1 MSSVDER
8 IVQMRFDNA
17 QFESGVRQTL
27 SSLDKLKQGLKFNAA
42 INGANVLQN
51 AFNGIKLGGIN
62 RSVDQLNRK
71 FSSLGIAGMEI
82 VKRVTNDVLNSVTRV
97 ATAIPNQ
104 IKAGGWARALNLENA
119 QFQLKGLGVTW
130 DKINNDIQYAVNGTA
145 YGLDSAAKVAG
156 QLAASNIE
164 VSDSALTATK
174 SVDDFSAACIGQTS
188 AALKGNGQLDEMATA
203 LRSISG
209 VAAMSNSSFE
219 EIGQIY
225 TRVAGQGRVFAD
237 DLNSIASRGL
247 NAAAT
252 LGKYLGKTE
261 SEVRDMVSKG
271 QIDFKTF
278 SDAMYDAYADQAV
291 KANNTFQGALAN
303 TKSALSRIGAD
314 VADDLLPA
322 LTKILNSC
330 RLLFNQVHKWIQP
343 VLDSTGKLVSQIGD
357 TLSPII
363 DAITAKIAKITG
375 IAGGPIEQ
383 IAGFIDKIT
392 AKVKGVGN
400 DILSYFGLDPET
412 AKKAEDVAKSV
423 DSTVTASVEHI
434 TEMAK
439 RVIHGDFGN
448 EPVRS
453 ENLEAI
459 GENFEVIQNKVN
471 ELLGC
476 SYRYKVQTDETT
488 SSVNEQADAIKQTT
502 LSIEDQQKIMRRN
515 TVMNFF
521 KGFEN
526 IGKTIS
532 LVFTSLGSS
541 ITNFFST
548 LTPPDWSKFSSDFA
562 KATGVIVNNADRI
575 KEVKQ
580 VIDDIVFSIG
590 NTIEA
595 VFQVI
600 GTLGKAIGDVVSKIK
615 FKPPTEFTSV
625 IRQITENLK
634 LSQDSANGLH
644 DIFVTLLSPLKLI
657 VPLIQNI
664 SLFVLKMVEGAT
676 ALNKK
681 FLEFVGK
688 SKILKSVQ
696 KIFESIGNV
705 IKKIFDGVKNS
716 EGFKKLTDAFEKFKD
731 IFGEKVL
738 NGLDDFAGKLA
749 SLSDIDIQSGSGL
762 DRVINFFS
770 GAAEQLSKVFDT
782 MSDLMSGKIN
792 FGDIFAKLGE
802 GLVGGISTAIGS
814 IPVAGKLLGGF
825 GTKLFGSFKKGGF
838 KKQIAEGSTSM
849 LGVLSDTIKSSFEEE
864 INKPG
869 GIKYQ
874 ITNHAQTVGDTL
886 TGFGTTVKEKF
897 QSVNWKDIGSNIKE
911 NVGKVFDGI
920 GSFVTDPK
928 THKTI
933 LTLISIAKDIAS
945 IFTLINAGKMFKSF
959 SGTAGSISGFFKQ
972 LKTSVKDITDL
983 YKMKAK
989 IGMFKDIGK
998 ALLMIVGAMAAVS
1011 LIEKYGDLKTSLE
1024 VVGGLIAALSALFIT
1039 IGKIKLDTVQITAF
1053 GRACSGI
1060 GLAILAIVSSLAI
1073 VAHMNADMYRAG
1085 LLRLIGLLGVYSVAM
1100 GLMLRIAGSGGT
1112 GLKTGAILTFAI
1124 AVNLLIIPLKVLA
1137 HMDADAYKDGLER
1150 LIGLLGT
1157 LSVAMGAMARI
1168 AGDGKFAGLGTF
1180 IGVAVAILAITNALK
1195 SLSVLDTDT
1204 LYRNAIALSEVFLA
1218 IGTSFKLAS
1227 EIKISGI
1234 AGFVIAIAV
1243 VTGALM
1249 LLQNGPHPEELLPI
1263 ATGLGLVFIAL
1274 GASFKLMEDI
1284 KPGNAIGAAVAMG
1297 LALAAATGALMV
1309 LQNGSN
1315 PKEVIPIAVALGIAL
1330 LAAGASLKILDGMK
1344 FGFGDAIDAA
1354 VAMGLALMAAAGALT
1369 ILNNVPNPEAV
1380 LPIAEG
1386 LSVALIAV
1394 AAALRIMG
1402 GMGADIAGA
1411 VSAGASIGLAID
1423 TIALCI
1429 EGFVALNGVFAKIPG
1444 FEKTITD
1451 GLRIIKKIMVGLGDA
1466 FGSAAGA
1473 FVGGFTKESSSRI
1486 SDSMDAIQNI
1496 VTSMENMADSLSGTD
1511 FGSVL
1516 TNVRNLKKSIKELGK
1531 ISIPDK
1537 FANKDKVS
1545 DMQDQFK
1552 SLTNLVHYIVDNLSD
1567 IDGDTTSK
1575 IKALTDFID
1584 NLKSFAKTASSISF
1598 KNANNIS
1605 SNMDELSSGLDSI
1618 NTFCTKLGK
1627 IELSEDD
1634 ATKVE
1639 NISKIIKTLSSSAVS
1654 GVGEGSFM
1662 GLKGLITG
1670 VGTFSGTASDIAG
1683 GVNDLNYFFSTLS
1696 GITISDD
1703 VVDKVS
1709 KLTSVMTQLES
1720 ATTTGV
1726 GEGSFMGLKGLITGI
1741 GSFSGTAGDLA
1752 GGVNQLNYFF
1762 STLSGITI
1770 DDSVVD
1776 KVSKLSSVMT
1786 QLESSTAVGI
1796 GEGSLASFKQL
1807 ITGIGT
1813 FSGTASD
1820 IAGGVNNLNYFFST
1834 LSGITI
1840 NDGVVDKVTKLSSM
1854 MTQME
1859 SATSTGVGGD
1869 WPGLKAFFTGISS
1882 FSGTA
1887 EDLAGGVDNIVKFA
1901 SKIGSVTIS
1910 DNVVSN
1916 VEQIA
1921 KMMDTLNGVDIQE
1934 TGGLKQFFTGVKD
1947 FSNYAEDL
1955 SEFSSKI
1962 QDFSNNISSISG
1974 LDTAYTN
1981 MQTIADI
1988 LKYFSSESGLFSAD
2002 AYANV
2007 TSIVDGETFSAGGPL
2022 MKFIKSLS
2030 DQVIPALNDI
2040 QQVDTSNFESVMSA
2054 LKKVA
2059 SMSADIQ
2066 GLKDAG
2072 FDSISRGIKRLASAL
2087 TDDISGIDTGSVD
2100 LFVSSIQQLG
2110 TIDTSGLSTVADSLN
2125 NFITNG
2131 INKFK
2136 SGIENSNVTASI
2148 NSFINK
2154 IKSGFSASAFSSAA
2168 ANASSAGKNIGS
2180 KFAAGLGSMQ
2190 ATARNKGAE
2199 LGKAAIKGIKSVV
2212 GQAGPAGTSF
2222 GQKFATALQSSAGIA
2237 RSAGLAVG
2245 QNASNGL
2252 NNASSYAYTSGAH
2265 FAQNFANGIMAGAGA
2280 AIAAAQSLASRVKN
2294 ILGHTTPKEGPMKDD
2309 DVWGKHFA
2317 ENFANGI
2324 DKASGTVVKSA
2335 SNMANSVW
2343 DVVSKSNAQGKKSV
2357 DDLAKSIS
2365 STATK
2370 YLAKAKKTRDV
2381 TYKEI
2386 LLYWDKLLDNAK
2398 QNSAALLEVNG
2409 NVNDVI
2415 YKSAE
2420 QFISDHKEK
2429 IDEYVTDEEFLWKKV
2444 ISLTEEGSDARQNAI
2459 QKYNDALVSDPENYI
2474 SKMIKEYGEEN
2485 VNQTETWVK
2494 ALKTASEDSENVFDT
2509 TKQKIKE
2516 NLNSAIIKDAD
2527 NNVTKYTKH
2536 FGSMAYETRTYYDEA
2551 IKKAKELGATE
2562 ATLNSLREKAGDAEL
2577 SDIKKYMAY
2586 MRARGKSE
2594 QEIYT
2599 WLWLRASSVNKDYLT
2614 KNLNQE
2620 QWDSFNDIFSSQR
2633 EAAMNEIESFAEEDL
2648 SRMQTYYNMSNTQQ
2662 ALYWKAM
2669 LSKVEKGTSA
2679 YSKIEEKFFSA
2690 RNAAWNEYTNAVQ
2703 STISSLQSQLSLAS
2717 EFKFEEPKFDI
2728 FTNQRNIERGLEK
2741 YTSAMDEL
2749 ESRGILTAENL
2760 KKIRET
2766 FGVKDLGMINQ
2777 LLNMSDDSLSSFNDS
2792 MTRTNEL
2799 IERYA
2804 ENIHQDLKPN
2814 FLYTDDEI
2822 TEISESAVRVMQ
2834 AISNVAGDKQW
2845 VESVATSMENIAGTS
2860 AERTSDEKTQDYV
2873 TLGRNLMDGTIR
2885 GITERSPILASAVA
2899 SAVASGIEAARA
2911 AAQVHSPSKKMMK
2924 IGSFMGEG
2932 LIIGMKD
2939 WVHSAGSM
2947 GKNLG
2952 NTALSGMDYMMAAL
2966 ASDISDNMDMQPVIR
2981 PVIDMSDVTSS
2992 ANAINSM
2999 LSSEQA
3005 MRVAAGYDSLM
3016 ASRQNGSVNS
3026 VTNDN
3031 SVGSINVNIYPT
3043 ENQNANDISDAVI
3056 KKLNNEI
3063 IRKRKVYA

>member
-247 NAAAT
+247 NASAT

-261 SEVRDMVSKG
+261 AEVRDMVSKG

-291 KANNTFQGALAN
+291 KANNTFQGALSN

-488 SSVNEQADAIKQTT
+488 SSVNEQTDAIKQTT

-541 ITNFFST
+541 IQSFFST

-595 VFQVI
+595 ISQVI
-600 GTLGKAIGDVVSKIK
+600 GTLGKAIGDVVSKIN

-625 IRQITENLK
+625 IRKISDNLK

-688 SKILKSVQ
+688 SKILESVQ
-696 KIFESIGNV
+696 KIFESIGDA

-716 EGFKKLTDAFEKFKD
+716 SGFQKFIDSIERFASIIGEKLGDAFEKFASWLEKISDVEFDGSKFDGIINAFSTFFDGLSTVIDTISDLIEGKTTIKD
-731 IFGEKVL
+731 VLTKLGESIKEGL
-738 NGLDDFAGKLA
+738 TILWDDIREGIRNIDFSQIGDDLKEGLSKIDLSSFNPKEMFSGIKDAIAGAFAGFSFKDAFSGIGKKISDGASEALKEEGTGDNGLDNGLENGLENGLSLGKGETVGEAIINALPKINLP
-749 SLSDIDIQSGSGL
+749 SFSDI
-762 DRVINFFS
+762 INGIGKVFDKIKDWLAPKIKDAIAAIKDAFKDFDFGKFINIIWKIFTNIEFGKIIKGVADFFS
-770 GAAEQLSKVFDT
+770 GIGDIIKNSGKVVKSVSTLISSIAGIPKQISGLIKDFRKSLKANVFKSFALGVLAIAGALMMISMIKVEKLGPSVLALGVIMAGLVAVVKYVNDMDIDTKKMSSFGKYAILMGVALLAISRAIKRIAGFDAKSLAGAVISLSAVIAVMTACLRKMGD
-782 MSDLMSGKIN
+782 SKIN
-792 FGDIFAKLGE
+792 FGTAVGYAIAMSAVVSAVSRGLARLAKYDWKSLIAPAVAMSAVIFAVTKAISQLSKDGPSFGQSVGYAILLGVIVTSVSNALGNLAQYSWQSLTASAIALSGTVAAVIASTNLLNDNGGSFSQSVGYAILLGVIVGSVSSALE
-802 GLVGGISTAIGS
+802 NLAQYSWQSLTAAAIALSGTIAAIVLSTNLLNDNGVSFGQSVGYAILLGVIVTSVSNALSTLAQYSWESLTTAALALSGTIAAVIAAISLLSGGINIGTALVSAIAIGSVLGTVATIFGILLNVIPDPNSVLPVAEGMSVSLGAIVAALMVISTFGGGAGLITAAAELSTAIGIAGS
-814 IPVAGKLLGGF
+814 IITGFIAAFGGLNMLTGGGLKEAIDQGGEILGAVGQAIGKLVSGF
-825 GTKLFGSFKKGGF
+825 GLGVTSELPAIGSNLEAFGQSFANFASYAEQISGSEDSIKTMISTLTSLTGESFLDSLTKLFGGGVSNELEEV
-838 KKQIAEGSTSM
+838 ADA
-849 LGVLSDTIKSSFEEE
+849 LSSFCSKLSGVDIES
-864 INKPG
+864 INKLEDFSNA
-869 GIKYQ
+869 I
-874 ITNHAQTVGDTL
+874 
-886 TGFGTTVKEKF
+886 EK
-897 QSVNWKDIGSNIKE
+897 
-911 NVGKVFDGI
+911 VGKVDI
-920 GSFVTDPK
+920 G
-928 THKTI
+928 
-933 LTLISIAKDIAS
+933 
-945 IFTLINAGKMFKSF
+945 NFKS
-959 SGTAGSISGFFKQ
+959 
-972 LKTSVKDITDL
+972 
-983 YKMKAK
+983 
-989 IGMFKDIGK
+989 
-998 ALLMIVGAMAAVS
+998 
-1011 LIEKYGDLKTSLE
+1011 
-1024 VVGGLIAALSALFIT
+1024 VVDT
-1039 IGKIKLDTVQITAF
+1039 IGDISDPIQDISSLGSQMTTAATNITTFINSFSNFNTVDTTKLDQITQ
-1053 GRACSGI
+1053 S
-1060 GLAILAIVSSLAI
+1060 
-1073 VAHMNADMYRAG
+1073 
-1085 LLRLIGLLGVYSVAM
+1085 
-1100 GLMLRIAGSGGT
+1100 
-1112 GLKTGAILTFAI
+1112 
-1124 AVNLLIIPLKVLA
+1124 IIRFSQ
-1137 HMDADAYKDGLER
+1137 D
-1150 LIGLLGT
+1150 
-1157 LSVAMGAMARI
+1157 
-1168 AGDGKFAGLGTF
+1168 
-1180 IGVAVAILAITNALK
+1180 AVAN
-1195 SLSVLDTDT
+1195 LD
-1204 LYRNAIALSEVFLA
+1204 A
-1218 IGTSFKLAS
+1218 
-1227 EIKISGI
+1227 
-1234 AGFVIAIAV
+1234 
-1243 VTGALM
+1243 
-1249 LLQNGPHPEELLPI
+1249 
-1263 ATGLGLVFIAL
+1263 
-1274 GASFKLMEDI
+1274 
-1284 KPGNAIGAAVAMG
+1284 
-1297 LALAAATGALMV
+1297 
-1309 LQNGSN
+1309 
-1315 PKEVIPIAVALGIAL
+1315 
-1330 LAAGASLKILDGMK
+1330 
-1344 FGFGDAIDAA
+1344 
-1354 VAMGLALMAAAGALT
+1354 
-1369 ILNNVPNPEAV
+1369 
-1380 LPIAEG
+1380 
-1386 LSVALIAV
+1386 
-1394 AAALRIMG
+1394 
-1402 GMGADIAGA
+1402 
-1411 VSAGASIGLAID
+1411 
-1423 TIALCI
+1423 
-1429 EGFVALNGVFAKIPG
+1429 
-1444 FEKTITD
+1444 
-1451 GLRIIKKIMVGLGDA
+1451 
-1466 FGSAAGA
+1466 
-1473 FVGGFTKESSSRI
+1473 
-1486 SDSMDAIQNI
+1486 
-1496 VTSMENMADSLSGTD
+1496 SLSG
-1511 FGSVL
+1511 S
-1516 TNVRNLKKSIKELGK
+1516 
-1531 ISIPDK
+1531 
-1537 FANKDKVS
+1537 
-1545 DMQDQFK
+1545 
-1552 SLTNLVHYIVDNLSD
+1552 
-1567 IDGDTTSK
+1567 
-1575 IKALTDFID
+1575 
-1584 NLKSFAKTASSISF
+1584 
-1598 KNANNIS
+1598 
-1605 SNMDELSSGLDSI
+1605 
-1618 NTFCTKLGK
+1618 
-1627 IELSEDD
+1627 
-1634 ATKVE
+1634 
-1639 NISKIIKTLSSSAVS
+1639 
-1654 GVGEGSFM
+1654 
-1662 GLKGLITG
+1662 
-1670 VGTFSGTASDIAG
+1670 
-1683 GVNDLNYFFSTLS
+1683 
-1696 GITISDD
+1696 
-1703 VVDKVS
+1703 
-1709 KLTSVMTQLES
+1709 
-1720 ATTTGV
+1720 
-1726 GEGSFMGLKGLITGI
+1726 
-1741 GSFSGTAGDLA
+1741 
-1752 GGVNQLNYFF
+1752 
-1762 STLSGITI
+1762 
-1770 DDSVVD
+1770 
-1776 KVSKLSSVMT
+1776 
-1786 QLESSTAVGI
+1786 
-1796 GEGSLASFKQL
+1796 
-1807 ITGIGT
+1807 
-1813 FSGTASD
+1813 
-1820 IAGGVNNLNYFFST
+1820 
-1834 LSGITI
+1834 
-1840 NDGVVDKVTKLSSM
+1840 
-1854 MTQME
+1854 
-1859 SATSTGVGGD
+1859 
-1869 WPGLKAFFTGISS
+1869 
-1882 FSGTA
+1882 
-1887 EDLAGGVDNIVKFA
+1887 
-1901 SKIGSVTIS
+1901 
-1910 DNVVSN
+1910 NVVSTVN
-1916 VEQIA
+1916 
-1921 KMMDTLNGVDIQE
+1921 
-1934 TGGLKQFFTGVKD
+1934 
-1947 FSNYAEDL
+1947 
-1955 SEFSSKI
+1955 
-1962 QDFSNNISSISG
+1962 
-1974 LDTAYTN
+1974 
-1981 MQTIADI
+1981 
-1988 LKYFSSESGLFSAD
+1988 
-2002 AYANV
+2002 
-2007 TSIVDGETFSAGGPL
+2007 
-2022 MKFIKSLS
+2022 KFINSIKS
-2030 DQVIPALNDI
+2030 
-2040 QQVDTSNFESVMSA
+2040 TM
-2054 LKKVA
+2054 
-2059 SMSADIQ
+2059 
-2066 GLKDAG
+2066 
-2072 FDSISRGIKRLASAL
+2072 
-2087 TDDISGIDTGSVD
+2087 
-2100 LFVSSIQQLG
+2100 
-2110 TIDTSGLSTVADSLN
+2110 TSGLNAV
-2125 NFITNG
+2125 
-2131 INKFK
+2131 
-2136 SGIENSNVTASI
+2136 
-2148 NSFINK
+2148 
-2154 IKSGFSASAFSSAA
+2154 A

-2237 RSAGLAVG
+2237 RTAGLAVG

-2265 FAQNFANGIMAGAGA
+2265 FAQNFASGIMAGAGA
-2280 AIAAAQSLASRVKN
+2280 AIAAAQSLASRIKN
-2294 ILGHTTPKEGPMKDD
+2294 ILGHTTPKEGPMKND
-2309 DVWGKHFA
+2309 DVWGEHFA
-2317 ENFANGI
+2317 QNFANGI
-2324 DKASGTVVKSA
+2324 DKASGTVVESA

-2365 STATK
+2365 STATN
-2370 YLAKAKKTRDV
+2370 YLTKAKKTRDV
-2381 TYKEI
+2381 TYTET

-2398 QNSAALLEVNG
+2398 QNSAALLEENG

-2459 QKYNDALVSDPENYI
+2459 RKYNDALVSDPENYI

-2485 VNQTETWVK
+2485 VNQTEIWVK

-2536 FGSMAYETRTYYDEA
+2536 LGCMAHETRTYYDEA

-2562 ATLNSLREKAGDAEL
+2562 ATLNILREKAGDAEL
-2577 SDIKKYMAY
+2577 S
-2586 MRARGKSE
+2586 
-2594 QEIYT
+2594 
-2599 WLWLRASSVNKDYLT
+2599 
-2614 KNLNQE
+2614 
-2620 QWDSFNDIFSSQR
+2620 
-2633 EAAMNEIESFAEEDL
+2633 FAEEDL
-2648 SRMQTYYNMSNTQQ
+2648 SRMKTYYDMSNTQQ

-2717 EFKFEEPKFDI
+2717 EFKIEEPKFDI
-2728 FTNQRNIERGLEK
+2728 FTNQINIERGVED

-2749 ESRGILTAENL
+2749 ESRGILTSENL

-2799 IERYA
+2799 LESYA
-2804 ENIHQDLKPN
+2804 ENVNQNLKSN

-2822 TEISESAVRVMQ
+2822 SEISVSAVHVMQ
-2834 AISNVAGDKQW
+2834 AISDVAGDKQW
-2845 VESVATSMENIAGTS
+2845 VESVATSMKNIAVTS
-2860 AERTSDEKTQDYV
+2860 AKCASDESTQDYIL
-2873 TLGRNLMDGTIR
+2873 LGHNLMDGTIS
-2885 GITERSPILASAVA
+2885 GITERSPALASAVA
-2899 SAVASGIEAARA
+2899 NAVDRAIEAGKAE
-2911 AAQVHSPSKKMMK
+2911 AQVHSPSKKMMK

-2939 WVHSAGSM
+2939 WVHSAGAM

-2992 ANAINSM
+2992 ANAIDSM

-3016 ASRQNGSVNS
+3016 ASRQNGSVSS

>member
-261 SEVRDMVSKG
+261 AEVRDMVSKG

-541 ITNFFST
+541 IESFFST
-548 LTPPDWSKFSSDFA
+548 LTPPDWSKFSSGFA

-625 IRQITENLK
+625 IRKISDNLK

-696 KIFESIGNV
+696 KIFEKIGDV

-731 IFGEKVL
+731 IFGEKLL

-825 GTKLFGSFKKGGF
+825 GSKIFGSFKKGGF

-849 LGVLSDTIKSSFEEE
+849 LGGLSDTIKSSFEEE
-864 INKPG
+864 INKSG
-869 GIKYQ
+869 GIKSQ
-874 ITNHAQTVGDTL
+874 ITNNAQTVGDTL

-920 GSFVTDPK
+920 GSFISDPK

-933 LTLISIAKDIAS
+933 ITLISIAKDIAS
-945 IFTLINAGKMFKSF
+945 IFTLVNAGKMFKSF
-959 SGTAGSISGFFKQ
+959 SGIAESISGFFKQ

-989 IGMFKDIGK
+989 IGMFKDIAK

-1024 VVGGLIAALSALFIT
+1024 VVGGIIAALSALFIT
-1039 IGKIKLDTVQITAF
+1039 VGKIKLDTVQITAF

-1060 GLAILAIVSSLAI
+1060 GLAILAIVASLAI
-1073 VAHMNADMYRAG
+1073 VAHMNADMYREG

-1100 GLMLRIAGSGGT
+1100 GLMLRITGSGGT

-1218 IGTSFKLAS
+1218 IGASFKLAS

-1234 AGFVIAIAV
+1234 VGFVVAITA

-1274 GASFKLMEDI
+1274 GAAFKLMEDI

-1297 LALAAATGALMV
+1297 VALAAATGALMV

-1344 FGFGDAIDAA
+1344 FGDTIGAA
-1354 VAMGLALMAAAGALT
+1354 VAMGVALMAAAGALA

-1423 TIALCI
+1423 TIAVCV
-1429 EGFVALNGVFAKIPG
+1429 EGLVALNGVFAKIPG

-1537 FANKDKVS
+1537 FADKDKVG

-1567 IDGDTTSK
+1567 IDGDATSK

-1598 KNANNIS
+1598 KKANNIS
-1605 SNMDELSSGLDSI
+1605 SNMDELSSGFDSI

-1634 ATKVE
+1634 VTKVE

-1683 GVNDLNYFFSTLS
+1683 GVNDLNYFFSTMS
-1696 GITISDD
+1696 GITIDD
-1703 VVDKVS
+1703 SVVDKVTNLS
-1709 KLTSVMTQLES
+1709 KVMTQLS
-1720 ATTTGV
+1720 SSTSIGV
-1726 GEGSFMGLKGLITGI
+1726 GEGSFVGLKGLITGI

-1859 SATSTGVGGD
+1859 SATSTGAGGD

-1910 DNVVSN
+1910 ENAVSN
-1916 VEQIA
+1916 VEQI
-1921 KMMDTLNGVDIQE
+1921 KQMMNALNSADIQE

-1947 FSNYAEDL
+1947 FSKYAEDL

-1962 QDFSNNISSISG
+1962 QEFSNNISSISG

-1981 MQTIADI
+1981 MQTISDI
-1988 LKYFSSESGLFSAD
+1988 LKYFSSESGLFSAN

-2007 TSIVDGETFSAGGPL
+2007 TSIVDGEMFSGGGPL

-2040 QQVDTSNFESVMSA
+2040 KQVDTSNFESVMAA
-2054 LKKVA
+2054 LKKITA
-2059 SMSADIQ
+2059 MSTDIQ
-2066 GLKDAG
+2066 GLQDADFG
-2072 FDSISRGIKRLASAL
+2072 SFASGIQKLASAL
-2087 TDDISGIDTGSVD
+2087 TNGISGIDTGSVES
-2100 LFVSSIQQLG
+2100 FVSSIQQLG

-2148 NSFINK
+2148 KSFINK
-2154 IKSGFSASAFSSAA
+2154 IESGFSANAFSSAA

-2190 ATARNKGAE
+2190 ATARNKGASI
-2199 LGKAAIKGIKSVV
+2199 GRAAIAGMKSVV
-2212 GQAGPAGTSF
+2212 GQAGPIGTSF
-2222 GQKFATALQSSAGIA
+2222 GQKFAAALQSSAGIA

-2245 QNASNGL
+2245 QNAANGL
-2252 NNASSYAYTSGAH
+2252 NASSAYASTSGMH
-2265 FAQNFANGIMAGAGA
+2265 FAQNFAAGINAGA
-2280 AIAAAQSLASRVKN
+2280 AAAISAAQSLASKIKN

-2309 DVWGKHFA
+2309 DIWGKHFA
-2317 ENFANGI
+2317 ENFATGI
-2324 DKASGTVVKSA
+2324 DEASGTVVESA

-2343 DVVSKSNAQGKKSV
+2343 DVVSKLNAQGKKSA
-2357 DDLAKSIS
+2357 DDLAKSVS

-2370 YLAKAKKTRDV
+2370 YLAKVKETRDV

-2398 QNSAALLEVNG
+2398 QNSAKLLEENG

-2420 QFISDHKEK
+2420 QFISDHKERN
-2429 IDEYVTDEEFLWKKV
+2429 DEYVTDEESLWKKV

-2459 QKYNDALVSDPENYI
+2459 RKYNDALVSDPENYI
-2474 SKMIKEYGEEN
+2474 TKMIKEYGEEN
-2485 VNQTETWVK
+2485 VNQTEIWVK

-2527 NNVTKYTKH
+2527 NNVNNYTKDL
-2536 FGSMAYETRTYYDEA
+2536 GRMAYETRTYYDEA

-2562 ATLNSLREKAGDAEL
+2562 ATLHSLREK
-2577 SDIKKYMAY
+2577 
-2586 MRARGKSE
+2586 
-2594 QEIYT
+2594 
-2599 WLWLRASSVNKDYLT
+2599 V
-2614 KNLNQE
+2614 
-2620 QWDSFNDIFSSQR
+2620 
-2633 EAAMNEIESFAEEDL
+2633 MNEIESFAEEDL
-2648 SRMQTYYNMSNTQQ
+2648 SRIQTYYDMSNTQQ

-2669 LSKVEKGTSA
+2669 LGKVEEGTSA

-2728 FTNQRNIERGLEK
+2728 FTNQINIERGLEE
-2741 YTSAMDEL
+2741 YTSAMDKL
-2749 ESRGILTAENL
+2749 ESRGVLTAENL

-2766 FGVKDLGMINQ
+2766 FGVKDLGMIDQ
-2777 LLNMSDDSLSSFNDS
+2777 LLNMSNGKLSSFNDS
-2792 MTRTNEL
+2792 MSRTNEL
-2799 IERYA
+2799 TKDYA
-2804 ENIHQDLKPN
+2804 KNANKDLKPS
-2814 FLYTDDEI
+2814 FLYTDNEI
-2822 TEISESAVRVMQ
+2822 TEISKSAVRVMQ
-2834 AISNVAGDKQW
+2834 TISDVAGDKQW
-2845 VESVATSMENIAGTS
+2845 VDSVSSSMENIAGTS
-2860 AERTSDEKTQDYV
+2860 AERTSDEKTQDYIN
-2873 TLGRNLMDGTIR
+2873 LGHDLMDGTIR
-2885 GITERSPILASAVA
+2885 GITERSSILASEVA
-2899 SAVASGIEAARA
+2899 SAVARAIEAAKA
-2911 AAQVHSPSKKMMK
+2911 VAQVHSPSKKMMK

-2939 WVHSAGSM
+2939 WVRSAGSM

-2966 ASDISDNMDMQPVIR
+2966 ASDINDNMDMQPVIR

-2992 ANAINSM
+2992 ANAIDSM

>member
-51 AFNGIKLGGIN
+51 AFNGIKLNGIN
-62 RSVDQLNRK
+62 SSIDQLNRK
-71 FSSLGIAGMEI
+71 FSSLGVAGMEI
-82 VKRVTNDVLNSVTRV
+82 VKRVTNDALNSVNRIV
-97 ATAIPNQ
+97 TAIPNQ

-119 QFQLKGLGVTW
+119 QFQLKGLGVAW
-130 DKINNDIQYAVNGTA
+130 GKINNDIQYAVNGTA
-145 YGLDSAAKVAG
+145 FGLDSAAKVAG
-156 QLAASNIE
+156 QLAASNIQ

-225 TRVAGQGRVFAD
+225 TRVAGQGRVMAD

-252 LGKYLGKTE
+252 LGTYLGKTE
-261 SEVRDMVSKG
+261 TEVRDMVSKG
-271 QIDFKTF
+271 QIEFKTF

-291 KANNTFQGALAN
+291 KANNTFQGALSN

-375 IAGGPIEQ
+375 VAGGPIEQ

-400 DILSYFGLDPET
+400 DILSYLGLDPET

-434 TEMAK
+434 TEMAN
-439 RVIHGDFGN
+439 RVIRGDFGN

-515 TVMNFF
+515 TMMNFF

-541 ITNFFST
+541 IKSFFST

-562 KATGVIVNNADRI
+562 KATGVIVNNTDRI

-590 NTIEA
+590 NTITA

-600 GTLGKAIGDVVSKIK
+600 GTIGKAIFDVISKIK

-625 IRQITENLK
+625 IRKISDNLK
-634 LSQDSANGLH
+634 LSKDSADGLY
-644 DIFVTLLSPLKLI
+644 DIFVALLSPLKLI
-657 VPLIQNI
+657 LPLIQNVN
-664 SLFVLKMVEGAT
+664 LFILKIVEGAT

-688 SKILKSVQ
+688 SKILKSIQ
-696 KIFESIGNV
+696 KIFESIGDV
-705 IKKIFDGVKNS
+705 IKKIFDGIKNS
-716 EGFKKLTDAFEKFKD
+716 DGFKKLAESFGKFKD
-731 IFGEKVL
+731 IFGKKVL
-738 NGLDDFAGKLA
+738 SSLDDFAGKLA
-749 SLSDIDIQSGSGL
+749 SLSDIDIKSGSGL

-770 GAAEQLSKVFDT
+770 GAVEQLSKVFDT

-792 FGDIFAKLGE
+792 FGDILAKLGE
-802 GLVGGISTAIGS
+802 GLVGGISAAIGS
-814 IPVAGKLLGGF
+814 IPVAGKLLGSF
-825 GTKLFGSFKKGGF
+825 GTKLFNFFRNGNF
-838 KKQIAEGSTSM
+838 KKQIAQGSASM
-849 LGVLSDTIKSSFEEE
+849 IGGLSDTIKSSFEEE
-864 INKPG
+864 INKSG
-869 GIKYQ
+869 GIKSQ
-874 ITNHAQTVGDTL
+874 ITGYAQTVGQAL
-886 TGFGTTVKEKF
+886 AGFGTAVKEKF
-897 QSVNWKDIGSNIKE
+897 QSVNWKEIGSNIKE
-911 NVGKVFDGI
+911 NVGKVFDMI
-920 GSFVTDPK
+920 GSFVLNPK

-945 IFTLINAGKMFKSF
+945 IFALVNAGKMF
-959 SGTAGSISGFFKQ
+959 GSIAKNGKAIATSIAGFFGQ
-972 LKTSVKDITDL
+972 LKTSVKELTDL

-1024 VVGGLIAALSALFIT
+1024 VVGGIIAALSALFIT
-1039 IGKIKLDTVQITAF
+1039 IGKIKLDTAQITAF

-1060 GLAILAIVSSLAI
+1060 GFAILAIIGSLAI
-1073 VAHMNADMYRAG
+1073 VAHMNTDLYREG

-1100 GLMLRIAGSGGT
+1100 GLMFRIAGDGGT
-1112 GLKTGAILTFAI
+1112 GIKTGAILTFAI

-1137 HMDADAYKDGLER
+1137 HMDADAYQDGLMK

-1180 IGVAVAILAITNALK
+1180 IGVAVAIFAITNALK

-1204 LYRNAIALSEVFLA
+1204 LVRNAMGLSEVFLA
-1218 IGTSFKLAS
+1218 IGASFKLAS
-1227 EIKISGI
+1227 EIKIAGI
-1234 AGFVIAIAV
+1234 AGFVIAIAA

-1249 LLQNGPHPEELLPI
+1249 LLQNCPHPEQLLPI
-1263 ATGLGLVFIAL
+1263 ATGLGEVFIAL
-1274 GASFKLMEDI
+1274 GAAFKLMQNI
-1284 KPGNAIGAAVAMG
+1284 KFGNALGAAVSMG
-1297 LALAAATGALMV
+1297 VALAAATGALMI

-1315 PKEVIPIAVALGIAL
+1315 PKAVLPMATGLGIAL
-1330 LAAGASLKILDGMK
+1330 VAAGASLRILDGMT
-1344 FGFGDAIDAA
+1344 FGNTIGAA
-1354 VAMGLALMAAAGALT
+1354 VSMGIAITATAGALA

-1386 LSVALIAV
+1386 LSVTLVAV

-1423 TIALCI
+1423 AIAVCV
-1429 EGFVALNGVFAKIPG
+1429 EGLIALNGLLAKIPG
-1444 FEKTITD
+1444 FEKTMTD
-1451 GLRIIKKIMVGLGDA
+1451 GLRIIKKVLVGLGDA
-1466 FGSAAGA
+1466 LGSAAGA
-1473 FVGGFTKESSSRI
+1473 FVGGFAKESSSRI

-1496 VTSMENMADSLSGTD
+1496 VTAMEGMADSLSGTD

-1516 TNVRNLKKSIKELGK
+1516 TNVRNLKKTIKELGK

-1537 FANKDKVS
+1537 FADKDKVS
-1545 DMQDQFK
+1545 DMRDQFK
-1552 SLTNLVHYIVDNLSD
+1552 SLTNLVHYIVDNMSD

-1575 IKALTDFID
+1575 IETLTDFIG
-1584 NLKSFAKTASSISF
+1584 NLTSFAKTASSNSF
-1598 KNANNIS
+1598 KNAKSIS

-1634 ATKVE
+1634 VTKVE
-1639 NISKIIKTLSSSAVS
+1639 NISKVITTLSSSAV
-1654 GVGEGSFM
+1654 
-1662 GLKGLITG
+1662 
-1670 VGTFSGTASDIAG
+1670 
-1683 GVNDLNYFFSTLS
+1683 
-1696 GITISDD
+1696 
-1703 VVDKVS
+1703 
-1709 KLTSVMTQLES
+1709 
-1720 ATTTGV
+1720 TGV
-1726 GEGSFMGLKGLITGI
+1726 GEGSFMGLKGLIMGVGT
-1741 GSFSGTAGDLA
+1741 FSGTAGDIA
-1752 GGVNQLNYFF
+1752 GGVNNLQYFF

-1770 DDSVVD
+1770 DDTVVDKVTKLSTVMTQLESSTATGVNSDWPGIKGFIMGISSFSGTAGDLKGGIDNIQDFFNALTRISISDTAMD

-1786 QLESSTAVGI
+1786 QLESSTSVGV
-1796 GEGSLASFKQL
+1796 GWDWPGLKSFF
-1807 ITGIGT
+1807 TGVSS
-1813 FSGTASD
+1813 FSGTAGD
-1820 IAGGVNNLNYFFST
+1820 LKGGIAKLQDFFNT

-1840 NDGVVDKVTKLSSM
+1840 NDAVVDKVTKLSSM
-1854 MTQME
+1854 MTQIE
-1859 SATSTGVGGD
+1859 SATSTGVGWD
-1869 WPGLKAFFTGISS
+1869 WPGLKSFFTGISS

-1901 SKIGSVTIS
+1901 TKIGSVTIS
-1910 DNVVSN
+1910 ENAVSN
-1916 VEQIA
+1916 VDQI
-1921 KMMDTLNGVDIQE
+1921 KQMMNALNGADIQE

-1947 FSNYAEDL
+1947 FSKYAEDL

-1962 QDFSNNISSISG
+1962 QEFSNNISSISG
-1974 LDTAYTN
+1974 LETAYTN
-1981 MQTIADI
+1981 MQTISDI

-2007 TSIVDGETFSAGGPL
+2007 TSIVDGEMFSGGGPL
-2022 MKFIKSLS
+2022 MKFITSIKS
-2030 DQVIPALNDI
+2030 QVVPALNDI

-2054 LKKVA
+2054 LKKIT
-2059 SMSADIQ
+2059 SMSSDIQ
-2066 GLKDAG
+2066 GLQNAD
-2072 FDSISRGIKRLASAL
+2072 FDSFASGIKKLASAL
-2087 TDDISGIDTGSVD
+2087 TDDISGINTGSID
-2100 LFVSSIQQLG
+2100 TFVNSIKQLG
-2110 TIDTSGLSTVADSLN
+2110 TIDTSGLSSIADSLN
-2125 NFITNG
+2125 NFVTNG
-2131 INKFK
+2131 LNKFK
-2136 SGIENSNVTASI
+2136 SGIQNANVTSAI
-2148 NSFINK
+2148 NSFISK

-2168 ANASSAGKNIGS
+2168 SNASAAGKNIGS
-2180 KFAAGLGSMQ
+2180 KFAAALGATQ
-2190 ATARNKGAE
+2190 ATARNKGASI
-2199 LGKAAIKGIKSVV
+2199 GRAAITGMKSVV
-2212 GQAGPAGTSF
+2212 GQAGPIGTSF
-2222 GQKFATALQSSAGIA
+2222 GQRFAAALQSSAGIA

-2245 QNASNGL
+2245 QNAANGL
-2252 NNASSYAYTSGAH
+2252 NASSAYASTSGMH
-2265 FAQNFANGIMAGAGA
+2265 FAQNFAAGINAGA
-2280 AIAAAQSLASRVKN
+2280 AAAISAAQSLASKIKN
-2294 ILGHTTPKEGPMKDD
+2294 ILGHTTPKEGPMKNDD
-2309 DVWGKHFA
+2309 IWGKHFA
-2317 ENFANGI
+2317 ENFATGI

-2335 SNMANSVW
+2335 SNMADSVW
-2343 DVVSKSNAQGKKSV
+2343 AVVNKLNAQGKKSA
-2357 DDLAKSIS
+2357 DDLATSIS

-2370 YLAKAKKTRDV
+2370 YLAKAKKTRNV
-2381 TYKEI
+2381 TYKET
-2386 LLYWDKLLDNAK
+2386 LLYWDKLLDKAK
-2398 QNSAALLEVNG
+2398 QNSAKLLEENG

-2429 IDEYVTDEEFLWKKV
+2429 IDEYVTDEESLWKKV

-2494 ALKTASEDSENVFDT
+2494 ALKIASKDSENVFDT

-2527 NNVTKYTKH
+2527 NNVTNYTKDL
-2536 FGSMAYETRTYYDEA
+2536 GWMAYETRTYYDEA

-2562 ATLNSLREKAGDAEL
+2562 ATLHSLREKAGDAEL
-2577 SDIKKYMAY
+2577 NDIKTYMAY

-2594 QEIYT
+2594 QEIYK
-2599 WLWLRASSVNKDYLT
+2599 WLQLRATSINPE
-2614 KNLNQE
+2614 NFNQK
-2620 QWDSFNDIFSSQR
+2620 QWDSFNDDIYSGQR
-2633 EAAMNEIESFAEEDL
+2633 ESAMNEIESFAEEDL

-2669 LSKVEKGTSA
+2669 LSKVEEGTSA

-2703 STISSLQSQLSLAS
+2703 STISSLQSQLSLSS

-2728 FTNQRNIERGLEK
+2728 FENQRNIESGLEE

-2749 ESRGILTAENL
+2749 ESRSVLTAENL

-2777 LLNMSDDSLSSFNDS
+2777 LLNMSDDTLSSFNDS

-2799 IERYA
+2799 VKSYA
-2804 ENIHQDLKPN
+2804 ENVNQNLKPS
-2814 FLYTDDEI
+2814 FLYTDNEI
-2822 TEISESAVRVMQ
+2822 TEISDSAVRVMKT
-2834 AISNVAGDKQW
+2834 ISDVAGDEQW
-2845 VESVATSMENIAGTS
+2845 VDSVSASMKNIAGTS
-2860 AERTSDEKTQDYV
+2860 AKRTSDEKTQDYV
-2873 TLGRNLMDGTIR
+2873 TLGHNLMDGTIR
-2885 GITERSPILASAVA
+2885 GITERSSILASEVA
-2899 SAVASGIEAARA
+2899 SAVARAIEAAKA
-2911 AAQVHSPSKKMMK
+2911 VAQVHSPSKKMMK

-2966 ASDISDNMDMQPVIR
+2966 ASDINDNMDMQPVIR

-2992 ANAINSM
+2992 ANAIDSM

-3016 ASRQNGSVNS
+3016 ASRQNGSVGS

>member
-51 AFNGIKLGGIN
+51 AFNGIKLGRIN
-62 RSVDQLNRK
+62 SSVDQLNRK
-71 FSSLGIAGMEI
+71 FSSLGVAGMEI
-82 VKRVTNDVLNSVTRV
+82 VKRLTNDALNSVNRIV
-97 ATAIPNQ
+97 TAIPNQ

-119 QFQLKGLGVTW
+119 QFQLKGLGVAW
-130 DKINNDIQYAVNGTA
+130 GKINNDIQYAVNGTA
-145 YGLDSAAKVAG
+145 FGLDSAAKVAG
-156 QLAASNIE
+156 QLAASNIQ

-225 TRVAGQGRVFAD
+225 TRVAGQGRVMAD

-252 LGKYLGKTE
+252 LGTYLGKTE
-261 SEVRDMVSKG
+261 TEVRDMVSKG

-291 KANNTFQGALAN
+291 KANNTFQGALSN

-343 VLDSTGKLVSQIGD
+343 VLDSTGKLVAQIGD

-375 IAGGPIEQ
+375 VAGGPIQQ

-400 DILSYFGLDPET
+400 DILSYFGLDPQT
-412 AKKAEDVAKSV
+412 AKKAEEVVKSV
-423 DSTVTASVEHI
+423 DTTVTASVEHI

-439 RVIHGDFGN
+439 RVIRGDFGN

-453 ENLEAI
+453 KNLEAI

-476 SYRYKVQTDETT
+476 SYRYKVQTDKTT
-488 SSVNEQADAIKQTT
+488 ASVNKQSAAIKQAT

-541 ITNFFST
+541 IKNFFST
-548 LTPPDWSKFSSDFA
+548 LTPPDWSKFSSTFA

-590 NTIEA
+590 NA
-595 VFQVI
+595 VTAVVQVI
-600 GTLGKAIGDVVSKIK
+600 GTLGKAIFDVVSKIK

-657 VPLIQNI
+657 VPLMQKI
-664 SLFVLKMVEGAT
+664 SLFILKIVEGAT

-688 SKILKSVQ
+688 SKVLKTIQ
-696 KIFESIGNV
+696 KIFENIGNA

-716 EGFKKLTDAFEKFKD
+716 DGFKKLAESFGKFKD
-731 IFGEKVL
+731 VFGKKVL
-738 NGLDDFAGKLA
+738 SSLDDFAGKLA

-770 GAAEQLSKVFDT
+770 TASEQLSKVFDK

-802 GLVGGISTAIGS
+802 GLVGGISAAIGS
-814 IPVAGKLLGGF
+814 IPVAGKLLGSF
-825 GTKLFGSFKKGGF
+825 GTKLFNFFRNGNF
-838 KKQIAEGSTSM
+838 KKQIAQGSASM
-849 LGVLSDTIKSSFEEE
+849 IGGLSDTIKSSFEEE
-864 INKPG
+864 INKAG
-869 GIKYQ
+869 GIKSQ
-874 ITNHAQTVGDTL
+874 ITNYAQTVGQAL
-886 TGFGTTVKEKF
+886 AGFGTAVKEKF
-897 QSVNWKDIGSNIKE
+897 QSVNWKEIVSNIKE
-911 NVGKVFDGI
+911 NVGKVFDAI
-920 GSFVTDPK
+920 GSFVLNPK
-928 THKTI
+928 THKAI

-945 IFTLINAGKMFKSF
+945 IFTLINAGKMFKSIAVN
-959 SGTAGSISGFFKQ
+959 GKAIATSIAGFFGQ
-972 LKTSVKDITDL
+972 LKTSVKEITDL
-983 YKMKAK
+983 YK
-989 IGMFKDIGK
+989 IRIMFKDIGK
-998 ALLMIVGAMAAVS
+998 ALLMIVGAMAVVS
-1011 LIEKYGDLKTSLE
+1011 LIEKYGDLETSLE
-1024 VVGGLIAALSALFIT
+1024 VVGGIIAALSALFIT
-1039 IGKIKLDTVQITAF
+1039 VGKIKLDIVQISAF
-1053 GRACSGI
+1053 GRACSEI
-1060 GLAILAIVSSLAI
+1060 GFAILAIVASLAI
-1073 VAHMNADMYRAG
+1073 VAHMNADMYREG
-1085 LLRLIGLLGVYSVAM
+1085 LIRLIGLLGVYSVAM
-1100 GLMLRIAGSGGT
+1100 GLMFRIAGDGGT
-1112 GLKTGAILTFAI
+1112 GINTGAILTFAI

-1137 HMDADAYKDGLER
+1137 HMDADAYQDGLMK

-1168 AGDGKFAGLGTF
+1168 AGDGTFAGLGTF
-1180 IGVAVAILAITNALK
+1180 IGVAVAIFAITNALK

-1204 LYRNAIALSEVFLA
+1204 LVRNAMGLSEVFLA
-1218 IGTSFKLAS
+1218 IGASFKLAS
-1227 EIKISGI
+1227 EIKIAGI
-1234 AGFVIAIAV
+1234 AGFVIAIAA

-1249 LLQNGPHPEELLPI
+1249 LLQNGPHPEQLLPI
-1263 ATGLGLVFIAL
+1263 ATGLGEVFIAL
-1274 GASFKLMEDI
+1274 GAAFKLMQNI
-1284 KPGNAIGAAVAMG
+1284 KFGNALGAAVSMG
-1297 LALAAATGALMV
+1297 VALAAVTGALMI

-1315 PKEVIPIAVALGIAL
+1315 PKAVLPMATGLGIAL
-1330 LAAGASLKILDGMK
+1330 VAAGASLRILDGMT
-1344 FGFGDAIDAA
+1344 FGNTIGAA
-1354 VAMGLALMAAAGALT
+1354 VSMGIAITAAAGALA

-1386 LSVALIAV
+1386 LSVTLVAV

-1423 TIALCI
+1423 AIAVCV
-1429 EGFVALNGVFAKIPG
+1429 EGLVALNGLLAKIPG
-1444 FEKTITD
+1444 FEKVITD
-1451 GLRIIKKIMVGLGDA
+1451 GLRIIKKVLVGLGDA
-1466 FGSAAGA
+1466 LGSAAGA

-1496 VTSMENMADSLSGTD
+1496 VASMKDMASTLSGTD

-1516 TNVRNLKKSIKELGK
+1516 SNIKNLKKTIKELGK

-1537 FANKDKVS
+1537 FADNDKVS
-1545 DMQDQFK
+1545 AMKDQFK
-1552 SLTNLVHYIVDNLSD
+1552 SLTDLMHYIVNNLSD
-1567 IDGDTTSK
+1567 ITGDTTSK
-1575 IKALTDFID
+1575 ITSLTDFID
-1584 NLKSFAKTASSISF
+1584 KLKSFAKTASSISF
-1598 KNANNIS
+1598 KNGNDIS
-1605 SNMDELSSGLDSI
+1605 SNIGELSSGLDSI
-1618 NTFCTKLGK
+1618 NTFCTKVGK
-1627 IELSEDD
+1627 IELSDD
-1634 ATKVE
+1634 DVNKVE
-1639 NISKIIKTLSSSAVS
+1639 NISKIIKTLSSSDVS

-1670 VGTFSGTASDIAG
+1670 IGTFSGTAKDLAG
-1683 GVNDLNYFFSTLS
+1683 GVNGLQYFFNTLS
-1696 GITISDD
+1696 GITIDNS
-1703 VVDKVS
+1703 VVDKVIMLS
-1709 KLTSVMTQLES
+1709 TIMTQLGS
-1720 ATTTGV
+1720 ATSVGV
-1726 GEGSFMGLKGLITGI
+1726 GEGSFIGLKGLITGI

-1752 GGVNQLNYFF
+1752 GGIDNLETFF

-1770 DDSVVD
+1770 DDTVVD
-1776 KVSKLSSVMT
+1776 KVTKLSSVMT
-1786 QLESSTAVGI
+1786 QIESATSVGVGYDWPGI
-1796 GEGSLASFKQL
+1796 KAFF
-1807 ITGIGT
+1807 TGVSS
-1813 FSGTASD
+1813 FSGTAGDLKSG
-1820 IAGGVNNLNYFFST
+1820 IAKLQDFFNT

-1859 SATSTGVGGD
+1859 SATSTGVGWD
-1869 WPGLKAFFTGISS
+1869 WPGLKSFFTGISS

-1901 SKIGSVTIS
+1901 TKIGSVTIS
-1910 DNVVSN
+1910 ENTVSN
-1916 VEQIA
+1916 VEQI
-1921 KMMDTLNGVDIQE
+1921 KQMMNALNSADIQE

-1947 FSNYAEDL
+1947 FSKYAEDL

-1962 QDFSNNISSISG
+1962 QEFSNNISSISG

-1981 MQTIADI
+1981 MQTISDI

-2007 TSIVDGETFSAGGPL
+2007 TSIVDGEMFSGGGPL
-2022 MKFIKSLS
+2022 MKFITSIS
-2030 DQVIPALNDI
+2030 TQVVPALNEI
-2040 QQVDTSNFESVMSA
+2040 QQVDTSNFESVMAA
-2054 LKKVA
+2054 LKKITA
-2059 SMSADIQ
+2059 MSTDIQ
-2066 GLKDAG
+2066 GLQDADFG
-2072 FDSISRGIKRLASAL
+2072 SFASGIQKLASAL
-2087 TDDISGIDTGSVD
+2087 TNGISGIDAASVD
-2100 LFVSSIQQLG
+2100 SFVNSIKQLG
-2110 TIDTSGLSTVADSLN
+2110 TIDISGLSTVADSLN

-2154 IKSGFSASAFSSAA
+2154 IESGFSASAFSSAA

-2190 ATARNKGAE
+2190 ATARNKGAT
-2199 LGKAAIKGIKSVV
+2199 LGRAAVTGIKSVV
-2212 GQAGPAGTSF
+2212 GQAGPAGTSY
-2222 GQKFATALQSSAGIA
+2222 GQRFAAALQSSAGLA

-2245 QNASNGL
+2245 QNASSGL
-2252 NNASSYAYTSGAH
+2252 NAASAYASTSGMH
-2265 FAQNFANGIMAGAGA
+2265 FAQNFASGIMAGAGA
-2280 AIAAAQSLASRVKN
+2280 AIAAAQSLASRIKN
-2294 ILGHTTPKEGPMKDD
+2294 ILGHTTPKEGPMKND
-2309 DVWGKHFA
+2309 DVWGEHMA

-2324 DKASGTVVKSA
+2324 AKATDKVRKSAYTMSNAVWNEVRKANEKGGKSIDDFAKSLSTSAYKYLDKARKTREVTQQEVVLYWNDLLDITKKSA
-2335 SNMANSVW
+2335 SAMLEENS
-2343 DVVSKSNAQGKKSV
+2343 DINEA
-2357 DDLAKSIS
+2357 
-2365 STATK
+2365 
-2370 YLAKAKKTRDV
+2370 
-2381 TYKEI
+2381 
-2386 LLYWDKLLDNAK
+2386 
-2398 QNSAALLEVNG
+2398 
-2409 NVNDVI
+2409 I

-2420 QFISDHKEK
+2420 QLVSDHKDK
-2429 IDEYVTDEEFLWKKV
+2429 VDEYITNEADLWNKV
-2444 ISLTEEGSDARQNAI
+2444 VSLTAEGTGAREEALS
-2459 QKYNDALVSDPENYI
+2459 KFNDALVSDADNAVTKYEKSVKKYYI
-2474 SKMIKEYGEEN
+2474 NTATFYKNAIDKAKEYGAT
-2485 VNQTETWVK
+2485 Q
-2494 ALKTASEDSENVFDT
+2494 KT
-2509 TKQKIKE
+2509 
-2516 NLNSAIIKDAD
+2516 
-2527 NNVTKYTKH
+2527 VTK
-2536 FGSMAYETRTYYDEA
+2536 
-2551 IKKAKELGATE
+2551 
-2562 ATLNSLREKAGDAEL
+2562 LNE
-2577 SDIKKYMAY
+2577 KYM
-2586 MRARGKSE
+2586 S
-2594 QEIYT
+2594 
-2599 WLWLRASSVNKDYLT
+2599 
-2614 KNLNQE
+2614 
-2620 QWDSFNDIFSSQR
+2620 
-2633 EAAMNEIESFAEEDL
+2633 EIESNAEQDL
-2648 SRMQTYYNMSNTQQ
+2648 SRMQTYYDMSSAQQ
-2662 ALYWKAM
+2662 ALYWKGV
-2669 LSKVEKGTSA
+2669 LGELERGTDA
-2679 YSKIEEKFFSA
+2679 YSKAEDKFLSA
-2690 RNAAWNEYTNAVQ
+2690 RNDAWNSYTSSVK
-2703 STISSLQSQLSLAS
+2703 STVSKLGSDLSLGS
-2717 EFKFEEPKFDI
+2717 EFQLNDTKFDI
-2728 FTNQRNIERGLEK
+2728 LSNTKNEENALKSYSDITTAI
-2741 YTSAMDEL
+2741 YD
-2749 ESRGILTAENL
+2749 RGILSADNFRTLMNE
-2760 KKIRET
+2760 
-2766 FGVKDLGMINQ
+2766 FGVKDLKYIQQIQGLSDEN
-2777 LLNMSDDSLSSFNDS
+2777 LKALNDSLNNMSKMENLLSEHVNK
-2792 MTRTNEL
+2792 
-2799 IERYA
+2799 
-2804 ENIHQDLKPN
+2804 DLKPD
-2814 FLYTDDEI
+2814 FLYTDKDIEDI
-2822 TEISESAVRVMQ
+2822 TGSTINVMKTISD
-2834 AISNVAGDKQW
+2834 IAGDPKW
-2845 VESVATSMENIAGTS
+2845 IDSVSKSLIGVGNAASENIAENVATIAALSISKVGSSDVFKKSVFSSVNNAAGTFHV
-2860 AERTSDEKTQDYV
+2860 ALKDLNAQKTLADWVQKTTETAADDSEEYIVNDYT
-2873 TLGRNLMDGTIR
+2873 TLGNNLIDGLIK
-2885 GITERSPILASAVA
+2885 GIAERSPDLVNAVSQSVKA
-2899 SAVASGIEAARA
+2899 AIEGGRVAADA
-2911 AAQVHSPSKKMMK
+2911 HSPARKTIKLGGDIGNGLVIGLKKWL
-2924 IGSFMGEG
+2924 S
-2932 LIIGMKD
+2932 
-2939 WVHSAGSM
+2939 SAGSM

-2952 NTALSGMDYMMAAL
+2952 NSALSGMNYMLSAL
-2966 ASDISDNMDMQPVIR
+2966 ASDINDNMDMQPVIR
-2981 PVIDMSDVTSS
+2981 PVIDMSDVMSS

-3005 MRVAAGYDSLM
+3005 MNIAAGYDTIA
-3016 ASRQNGSVNS
+3016 ASRQNGSSGS

-3031 SVGSINVNIYPT
+3031 SVGSININIYPT
-3043 ENQNANDISDAVI
+3043 ENQNANDISDTVI